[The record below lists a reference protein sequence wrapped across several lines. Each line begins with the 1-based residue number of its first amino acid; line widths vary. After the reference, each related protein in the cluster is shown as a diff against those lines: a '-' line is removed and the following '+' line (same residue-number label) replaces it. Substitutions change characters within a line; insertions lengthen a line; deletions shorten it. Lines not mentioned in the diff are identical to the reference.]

1 MTRAAGRPK
10 AGVGPG
16 ASDGLGAPP
25 GADSAAADVP
35 AAAEPAGVD
44 RPASGDA
51 RRDAAGASLAPLRV
65 RIDAIDREIVAL
77 LDERARIAL
86 EIGRVKDASGG
97 RAIRDPKREA
107 EVIER
112 VTSTSAGLFP
122 EPELV
127 ALYRRLIAATRQV
140 QAEQRRQT
148 RRAGREPEG

>member
-1 MTRAAGRPK
+1 MTKKAGPKTAAGGV
-10 AGVGPG
+10 AGHRTAAPAAD
-16 ASDGLGAPP
+16 ASAP
-25 GADSAAADVP
+25 AVDAAAVT
-35 AAAEPAGVD
+35 
-44 RPASGDA
+44 
-51 RRDAAGASLAPLRV
+51 LAPLRV

-77 LDERARIAL
+77 LNERAEIAL

-97 RAIRDPKREA
+97 RAIRDPRREA

-140 QAEQRRQT
+140 QAEQRR
-148 RRAGREPEG
+148 RAKAAEGDRGA